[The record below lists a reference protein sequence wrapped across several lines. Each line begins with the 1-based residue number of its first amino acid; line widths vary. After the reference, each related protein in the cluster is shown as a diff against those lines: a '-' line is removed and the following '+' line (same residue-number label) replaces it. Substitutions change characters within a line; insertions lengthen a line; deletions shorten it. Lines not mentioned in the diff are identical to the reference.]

1 MGFINF
7 NYLYIYLL
15 LWGGGGGGT
24 TPYFLF
30 IILFL
35 CNGICSIK
43 YNIYGNA
50 CGKDF
55 DLPFL
60 LLIYGHSFLILMTFQ
75 FHLHIQDHNG
85 YNEFHR

>member
-1 MGFINF
+1 MGFINFNYF

-15 LWGGGGGGT
+15 LCGGGGGT

-43 YNIYGNA
+43 ITPYRNRAEKSSDWLSTVGRSIEDGDATYV
-50 CGKDF
+50 
-55 DLPFL
+55 
-60 LLIYGHSFLILMTFQ
+60 
-75 FHLHIQDHNG
+75 
-85 YNEFHR
+85 

>member
-43 YNIYGNA
+43 M
-50 CGKDF
+50 
-55 DLPFL
+55 L
-60 LLIYGHSFLILMTFQ
+60 LHMQTRLSLSWVEVNETANSLILNITLM
-75 FHLHIQDHNG
+75 
-85 YNEFHR
+85 

>member
-43 YNIYGNA
+43 MICEVFVQQKY
-50 CGKDF
+50 
-55 DLPFL
+55 
-60 LLIYGHSFLILMTFQ
+60 
-75 FHLHIQDHNG
+75 
-85 YNEFHR
+85 